1 MNARELRLLFL
12 VASAVVFVDT
22 MFYAAVV
29 PLLPTLTRELHLS
42 KASAGVLTAGY
53 AAGTLVGSIPGG
65 MLAARAG
72 PRTTIYVG
80 LFLMGSSSLA
90 FGFLDDITGLDAARF
105 VQGFG
110 GACTWSGSLA
120 WLIGEVDVGRR
131 GSAIGGAL
139 AAGIAGALFGPVIGT
154 LAHALG
160 RAPVFSAVAVVA
172 VALAVAVALLPAP
185 SAQPDLGPT
194 DLWEELRRPAIVLGM
209 WLTALPAVAS
219 GVVNVLAPLR
229 LSALGASAIGIGATF
244 LIAAGAEAIVS
255 PAVGH
260 VSDRRG
266 RMFPLRIGLA
276 SAAIVLVCFP
286 LSSRVVVVA
295 GVVVLAAVAP
305 RQLLGARNGD
315 AVGRG
320 RGRRPQ
326 PGLRDGADQPR
337 LGGRPDRRRG
347 GRWRARQGHR
357 RRAAVRAFGGTVR
370 GDARSRSRASGPD
383 GPCPVRLVEHGG
395 RAARWKAGVDVR
407 TAALAPDPVRRRP
420 RRDAHRGCGTYGR
433 RA

>member
-1 MNARELRLLFL
+1 MNARELRLLFI

-29 PLLPTLTRELHLS
+29 PLLPTLTHELHLS

-72 PRTTIYVG
+72 PRTTTYAG

-90 FGFLDDITGLDAARF
+90 FGFLNDIRGLDAARF

-110 GACTWSGSLA
+110 GAFTWSGSLA
-120 WLIGEVDVGRR
+120 WLIAEVDATRR

-172 VALAVAVALLPAP
+172 AALAAAVALLPAP
-185 SAQPDLGPT
+185 SAPPEPGPT
-194 DLWEELRRPAIVLGM
+194 RVWEELRRPAIALGM
-209 WLTALPAVAS
+209 WLTALPAIAS

-229 LSALGASAIGIGATF
+229 LSALGASAVGIGATF

-266 RMFPLRIGLA
+266 RMFPLRIGLGA
-276 SAAIVLVCFP
+276 AAIVFVCFP
-286 LSSRVVVVA
+286 LSSSVVVFA
-295 GVVVLAAVAP
+295 GVVILAAVTLGSFWAP
-305 RQLLGARNGD
+305 AMAMLSDAAETSGISQGYAMALINLAWAAGQIIGAAGGGALAKATGD
-315 AVGRG
+315 AV
-320 RGRRPQ
+320 PFAISAALCAATL
-326 PGLRDGADQPR
+326 GLLLLR
-337 LGGRPDRRRG
+337 
-347 GRWRARQGHR
+347 
-357 RRAAVRAFGGTVR
+357 
-370 GDARSRSRASGPD
+370 
-383 GPCPVRLVEHGG
+383 PVRVN
-395 RAARWKAGVDVR
+395 V
-407 TAALAPDPVRRRP
+407 P
-420 RRDAHRGCGTYGR
+420 R
-433 RA
+433 

>member
-1 MNARELRLLFL
+1 MNARELRLLFV

-29 PLLPTLTRELHLS
+29 PLLPTLTHELHLS

-72 PRTTIYVG
+72 PRATIYVG

-90 FGFLDDITGLDAARF
+90 FGFLDNIAGLDAARF

-172 VALAVAVALLPAP
+172 VGLAVAVALLPAP
-185 SAQPDLGPT
+185 SAQPDLGPAH
-194 DLWEELRRPAIVLGM
+194 LWDQLRRPAIVLGM
-209 WLTALPAVAS
+209 WLTALPAIAS
-219 GVVNVLAPLR
+219 GVVNVLGPLR
-229 LSALGASAIGIGATF
+229 LSALGASAVGIGATF
-244 LIAAGAEAIVS
+244 LIAAGAEALVS
-255 PAVGH
+255 PAVGR
-260 VSDRRG
+260 VSDQRG

-276 SAAIVLVCFP
+276 AAAIVLVCFP
-286 LSSRVVVVA
+286 LSDRVVVVA
-295 GVVVLAAVAP
+295 AVVVLTAVTLGSFWAPAMAMLSDAAEAGGLSQGYAMALINLAWAGGQIV
-305 RQLLGARNGD
+305 GAAG
-315 AVGRG
+315 
-320 RGRRPQ
+320 
-326 PGLRDGADQPR
+326 
-337 LGGRPDRRRG
+337 
-347 GRWRARQGHR
+347 
-357 RRAAVRAFGGTVR
+357 GGTLAKATGDGLPFALSSAMCAATLGLVLVR
-370 GDARSRSRASGPD
+370 P
-383 GPCPVRLVEHGG
+383 
-395 RAARWKAGVDVR
+395 VR
-407 TAALAPDPVRRRP
+407 TALAR
-420 RRDAHRGCGTYGR
+420 
-433 RA
+433 

>member
-90 FGFLDDITGLDAARF
+90 FGFLNDITGLDAARF

-185 SAQPDLGPT
+185 SAPPDLGPT

-255 PAVGH
+255 PAVGR

-295 GVVVLAAVAP
+295 GMVVLAAVA
-305 RQLLGARNGD
+305 LGSFWAPAMAMLSDAAEASGLSQGYAMALINLAWAAGQIVGAAGGGALAKATGD
-315 AVGRG
+315 ALPFALSAGLCAATLGLVLV
-320 RGRRPQ
+320 RP
-326 PGLRDGADQPR
+326 
-337 LGGRPDRRRG
+337 
-347 GRWRARQGHR
+347 
-357 RRAAVRAFGGTVR
+357 
-370 GDARSRSRASGPD
+370 
-383 GPCPVRLVEHGG
+383 
-395 RAARWKAGVDVR
+395 VR
-407 TAALAPDPVRRRP
+407 TALAR
-420 RRDAHRGCGTYGR
+420 
-433 RA
+433 

>member
-1 MNARELRLLFL
+1 MNARTFRLLFI

-29 PLLPTLTRELHLS
+29 PLLPTLTHELHLS

-72 PRTTIYVG
+72 PRATIYAG

-90 FGFLDDITGLDAARF
+90 FGFLDNIAGLDAARF

-120 WLIGEVDVGRR
+120 WLIGEVDAGHR
-131 GSAIGGAL
+131 GGVIGGAL

-160 RAPVFSAVAVVA
+160 RAPVFSAVVVVA
-172 VALAVAVALLPAP
+172 AALAFAVALLPSP
-185 SAQPDLGPT
+185 SAPPDLGPT
-194 DLWEELRRPAIVLGM
+194 HLWAELRRPAIALGM

-219 GVVNVLAPLR
+219 GVLNVLAPLR
-229 LSALGASAIGIGATF
+229 LNALGATAVAIGATF
-244 LIAAGAEAIVS
+244 LIAAGAEAIIS
-255 PAVGH
+255 PAVGR

-276 SAAIVLVCFP
+276 AAAVVLVCFP
-286 LSSRVVVVA
+286 LSNSVVAVA
-295 GVVVLAAVAP
+295 GVVVLTSVALGSFWAPAMALLSDAAESRGL
-305 RQLLGARNGD
+305 RQGYAMALINLAWAAGQIVGAAGGGALAKATGD
-315 AVGRG
+315 ALPFALSAGLCAATLGLVLV
-320 RGRRPQ
+320 RP
-326 PGLRDGADQPR
+326 
-337 LGGRPDRRRG
+337 
-347 GRWRARQGHR
+347 
-357 RRAAVRAFGGTVR
+357 
-370 GDARSRSRASGPD
+370 
-383 GPCPVRLVEHGG
+383 
-395 RAARWKAGVDVR
+395 VR
-407 TAALAPDPVRRRP
+407 TAVAR
-420 RRDAHRGCGTYGR
+420 
-433 RA
+433 

>member
-80 LFLMGSSSLA
+80 LFLMGCSSLA
-90 FGFLDDITGLDAARF
+90 FGFLNDITGLDAARF

-139 AAGIAGALFGPVIGT
+139 AAAIAGALFGPVIGT

-194 DLWEELRRPAIVLGM
+194 DLWEELRRPGIVLGM

-295 GVVVLAAVAP
+295 GVVVLAAVA
-305 RQLLGARNGD
+305 LGSFWAPAMAMLSDAAEAGGLSQGYAMALINLAWAAGQIVGAAGGGALAKVTGD
-315 AVGRG
+315 ALPFALSAGLCAATLGLVLV
-320 RGRRPQ
+320 RP
-326 PGLRDGADQPR
+326 
-337 LGGRPDRRRG
+337 
-347 GRWRARQGHR
+347 
-357 RRAAVRAFGGTVR
+357 
-370 GDARSRSRASGPD
+370 
-383 GPCPVRLVEHGG
+383 
-395 RAARWKAGVDVR
+395 VR
-407 TAALAPDPVRRRP
+407 TALAR
-420 RRDAHRGCGTYGR
+420 
-433 RA
+433 